1 MTTGR
6 DDVPSARDDRRP
18 LADRVKDLDGFIPE
32 LRGRLHRG
40 EYADLGAVDLGE
52 LGPFGDPELALR
64 VMLADWDHFDDLS
77 PEQRDDYQVAA
88 RRLTVLAD
96 LNALKQ
102 RLDGRAD
109 TPPMG
114 QNVGSG

>member
-32 LRGRLHRG
+32 LRGRLDRG
-40 EYADLGAVDLGE
+40 QYSNVGSVDLGE
-52 LGPFGDPELALR
+52 LAPLGDPELALR
-64 VMLADWDHFDDLS
+64 IMLADWDHFDSLS
-77 PEQRDDYQVAA
+77 PEQRDDYLMAA

-96 LNALKQ
+96 LSAFAKL
-102 RLDGRAD
+102 LDGRAD
-109 TPPMG
+109 ERA
-114 QNVGSG
+114 

>member
-32 LRGRLHRG
+32 LRGRLDRR
-40 EYADLGAVDLGE
+40 EYANLGHVDLGE
-52 LGPFGDPELALR
+52 SAPLGDPELALR
-64 VMLADWDHFDDLS
+64 IMLADWDHFDSLS
-77 PEQRDDYQVAA
+77 PEQRDDYGVAA

-96 LNALKQ
+96 LSAFAKL
-102 RLDGRAD
+102 LDGCVDARA
-109 TPPMG
+109 
-114 QNVGSG
+114 

>member
-32 LRGRLHRG
+32 LRGRLDRG
-40 EYADLGAVDLGE
+40 EYDDLGPVDLGK
-52 LGPFGDPELALR
+52 LAPIGDPELALR
-64 VMLADWDHFDDLS
+64 IMLADWDHFDTLS
-77 PEQRDDYQVAA
+77 PKQRDDYQVAA

-96 LNALKQ
+96 LSAFAK
-102 RLDGRAD
+102 RLDGCVDERA
-109 TPPMG
+109 
-114 QNVGSG
+114 